1 MSYKITSSKKL
12 DTHEQ
17 EIEVTIDKKT
27 VATKREEALKIIGA
41 NIKID
46 GFREGKVPEKII
58 VSKVGEAAVA
68 EEAGRLA
75 LEDVYGDI
83 VKESKIFPF
92 GYPKVLITKVAEGED
107 FGVKLIVALA
117 PEIKLGKYQ
126 KEVAK
131 INKEEVSVEVTD
143 KEIDTAIEDLRK
155 QVAHAEYHKA
165 QGAADKGHD
174 HHNHDHGELPL
185 PEVNDEFVKKFGP
198 FASVE
203 DFRAEVKKGMTGEKT
218 RKENEKKKV
227 RVIDA
232 VVEASTFVVPQILIE
247 RELDRMVRELEGEI
261 SRMGLGLDAYLK
273 HINKTVDELKKEW
286 NKDAI
291 KRVNTQ
297 LSFNEIATAEKIT
310 VPEAEVKAEADKIMA
325 AYKDADRAQAE
336 AFAENVLMNEKVWQH
351 LEAIKD

>member
-17 EIEVTIDKKT
+17 ELEVTIDKKI
-27 VATKREEALKIIGA
+27 VAAKREEAIKNIGE

-58 VSKVGEAAVA
+58 ASKVGEAAIT

-75 LEDVYGDI
+75 LEDVYGGIIKDEKLI
-83 VKESKIFPF
+83 PF
-92 GYPKVLITKVAEGED
+92 GYPKILITKVAEGED
-107 FGVKLIVALA
+107 FGVKLTVALA
-117 PEIKLGKYQ
+117 PEVKLGKYQ

-131 INKEEVSVEVTD
+131 INKEEVTVEVTD
-143 KEIDTAIEDLRK
+143 KEIDAAIEDLRK

-165 QGAADKGHD
+165 EGAADKGHD
-174 HHNHDHGELPL
+174 HNNHDHGELPL
-185 PEVNDEFVKKFGP
+185 PEVNDDFIKKFGP
-198 FASVE
+198 FVSVD
-203 DFRAEVKKGMTGEKT
+203 DFRAEIKKGMTGEKT
-218 RKENEKKKV
+218 RKENEKKKAK
-227 RVIDA
+227 VIDA
-232 VVEASTFVVPQILIE
+232 VVEASTFVVPQILID

-310 VPEAEVKAEADKIMA
+310 VPKAEVKAEADKIMSY
-325 AYKDADRAQAE
+325 YKDADRVQAE
-336 AFAENVLMNEKVWQH
+336 SFAESVLMNEKVWKF
-351 LEAIKD
+351 LESVKD

>member
-17 EIEVTIDKKT
+17 EIEVTIDKKV
-27 VATKREEALKIIGA
+27 VAEKREEAIKIIGS

-58 VSKVGEAAVA
+58 ISKVGEAAVA

-75 LEDVYGDI
+75 LEDAYGDI
-83 VKESKIFPF
+83 VKESKIIPF
-92 GYPKVLITKVAEGED
+92 GYPKVLITKVADGED

-117 PEIKLGKYQ
+117 PEVKLGKYN

-131 INKEEVSVEVTD
+131 INKEEISVEITD
-143 KEIDTAIEDLRK
+143 KEIDAAIEDLRK

-165 QGAADKGHD
+165 QAPGHD
-174 HHNHDHGELPL
+174 HNNHDHGELPL
-185 PEVNDEFVKKFGP
+185 PEVNDDFIKKFGP

-203 DFRAEVKKGMTGEKT
+203 DFRAEIKKGMTGEKT
-218 RKENEKKKV
+218 RKESEKKKAK
-227 RVIDA
+227 VIDA

-297 LSFNEIATAEKIT
+297 LSFNEIALAEKLT
-310 VPEAEVKAEADKIMA
+310 VSEADVKAEADKIMA

-336 AFAENVLMNEKVWQH
+336 AFAESVLMNEKVWKF
-351 LEAIKD
+351 LESIKD